1 MIDFCPRDSQS
12 EAITTAS
19 KNTRAQ
25 DQDSAACLRRFELGR
40 CELHPTFVL
49 RIWPVT
55 VIDFSAF
62 IGRLATASGETILPF
77 FRTSLS
83 IDDKSKTKEFDPVT
97 EADRAAEA
105 VMRRLIKANFPQ
117 HGIVGEEFGNE
128 REDSDYVWV
137 LDPIDGTKS
146 FIGGFPIWGTLI
158 ALLHKGAPVFG
169 MMHQPFIGG
178 RFSGDN
184 GSANYKGPSGERR
197 LQVRRCP
204 SLAEAPPYTTTPL
217 LMNDRD
223 RAIFGRIEQGAR
235 LSRYG
240 GDCYSY
246 CMLAA
251 GHVDLVVETEL
262 KPYDIAALIPIV
274 TGAGGVVT
282 TWEGKP
288 AQGGGRIV
296 AAGDARVHEEA
307 LKLLNG

>member
-1 MIDFCPRDSQS
+1 
-12 EAITTAS
+12 
-19 KNTRAQ
+19 
-25 DQDSAACLRRFELGR
+25 
-40 CELHPTFVL
+40 
-49 RIWPVT
+49 VT

-83 IDDKSKTKEFDPVT
+83 IDNKSVSHDFDPVT

-105 VMRRLIKANFPQ
+105 VMRRLIKSQFPQ

-128 REDSDYVWV
+128 RTDADYVWV

-146 FIGGFPIWGTLI
+146 FIAGFPIWGTLI
-158 ALLHKGAPVFG
+158 ALLHKGVPVFG
-169 MMHQPFIGG
+169 MMHQPFIGE

-184 GSANYKGPSGERR
+184 KTSHYQGPSGERR
-197 LQVRRCP
+197 LAVRRCAALKDAT
-204 SLAEAPPYTTTPL
+204 SYTTSPL
-217 LMNDRD
+217 LMNESD
-223 RAIFGRIEQGAR
+223 RAVFGRIERAVR

-251 GHVDLVVETEL
+251 GHLDLVVETEL

-282 TWEGKP
+282 NWEGNG
-288 AQGGGRIV
+288 AQDGGRII
-296 AAGDARVHEEA
+296 AAGDARVHEAA
-307 LKLLNG
+307 LKLLNS